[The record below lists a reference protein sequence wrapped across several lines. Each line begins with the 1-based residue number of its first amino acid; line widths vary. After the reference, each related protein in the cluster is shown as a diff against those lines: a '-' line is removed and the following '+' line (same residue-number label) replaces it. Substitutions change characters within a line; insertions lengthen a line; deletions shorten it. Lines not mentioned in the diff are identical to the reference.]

1 MRGKN
6 GRLHDDPDDP
16 PRRRADKVRGHGTF
30 GGDRPPVAGVVGRES
45 GGLRLSVIEH
55 SDRATLEGIVESSTR
70 EGAMV
75 DTDEWR
81 GYGRLPELG
90 RGHATVTHDPDRRE
104 WARDDDGDGIREVHD
119 NTLEGIW
126 TGLRNNLR
134 TFRGVSKWSLACY
147 VAMYEWAY
155 NLKEAT
161 DDYLRI
167 LLGVKL
173 GTEPGS

>member
-1 MRGKN
+1 
-6 GRLHDDPDDP
+6 
-16 PRRRADKVRGHGTF
+16 
-30 GGDRPPVAGVVGRES
+30 
-45 GGLRLSVIEH
+45 
-55 SDRATLEGIVESSTR
+55 
-70 EGAMV
+70 MV

-104 WARDDDGDGIREVHD
+104 WARDDDGDGIREVRD
-119 NTLEGIW
+119 NTLEGIR
-126 TGLRNNLR
+126 TGLRNYLR

-155 NLKEAT
+155 NLEEAT

>member
-1 MRGKN
+1 MRGKK

-30 GGDRPPVAGVVGRES
+30 GGDRPPVAGVDGRES

-126 TGLRNNLR
+126 TGLRNYLR

-155 NLKEAT
+155 NLEEAT
-161 DDYLRI
+161 DYYLRI